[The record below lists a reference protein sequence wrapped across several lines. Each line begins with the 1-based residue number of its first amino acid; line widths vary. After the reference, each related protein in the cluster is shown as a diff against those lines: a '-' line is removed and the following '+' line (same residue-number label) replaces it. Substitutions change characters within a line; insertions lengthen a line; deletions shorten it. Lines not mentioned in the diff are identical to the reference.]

1 MKKRAAS
8 ILAILSIVL
17 PLSACGTNNNQMN
30 EPEEMNYTPMR
41 NNGDGFDNDQVNQP
55 NNDSNRVIPS
65 RYVDPADMRQ
75 LDEQIEEQ
83 NESSE
88 DWSDRGMRNDETPKT
103 EDKPDL
109 GGNLSGER

>member
-1 MKKRAAS
+1 MKKRAAA
-8 ILAILSIVL
+8 ILAILTIVL

-83 NESSE
+83 NQSSE